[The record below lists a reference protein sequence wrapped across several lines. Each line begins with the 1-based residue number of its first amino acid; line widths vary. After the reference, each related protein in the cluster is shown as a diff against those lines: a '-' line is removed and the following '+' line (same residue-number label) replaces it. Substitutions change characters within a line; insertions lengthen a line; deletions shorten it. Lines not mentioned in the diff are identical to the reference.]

1 MHAAGAIEVR
11 PAFDDDPDAVALL
24 RKLSRVSRRR
34 WPEDGEQAPRRI
46 PVASA

>member
-1 MHAAGAIEVR
+1 MQAASAIEVR
-11 PAFDDDPDAVALL
+11 SALDEDPDAVALL

-46 PVASA
+46 PVATA